1 MIFFQIISFVKDG
14 VVSGIIDFNDS
25 TFAPFIFDLGIVINY
40 WIRINNFPPEIEK
53 KIC

>member
-1 MIFFQIISFVKDG
+1 MVVIHNDIFPDNIFVKDG

-40 WIRINNFPPEIEK
+40 WIKNK
-53 KIC
+53 